1 MSRSFIVTKLEL
13 FSRYIYFF
21 FPYSLFSIFPNRIDS
36 SNPLEIRSPIW
47 DKVVRFVVERAGR
60 IMELNEE
67 ANEQSSP
74 SLFFLFFARRR
85 CGTISR
91 SGLVAA
97 WKLIGGTG
105 VTRLSRFWR
114 FMVARV
120 KNIGVRNDRAAR
132 VPWKINTT
140 RRPQYL
146 VI

>member
-1 MSRSFIVTKLEL
+1 MINVAVIY
-13 FSRYIYFF
+13 RYEIRTFLSVYIFF

-67 ANEQSSP
+67 ANGKVLLP
-74 SLFFLFFARRR
+74 FFLFFARKR

-97 WKLIGGTG
+97 
-105 VTRLSRFWR
+105 
-114 FMVARV
+114 
-120 KNIGVRNDRAAR
+120 
-132 VPWKINTT
+132 
-140 RRPQYL
+140 
-146 VI
+146 